1 MSLVPIVPMFLI
13 VFVTVAITAS
23 SCQINNTPE
32 NKTHQNSSLNFNYSN
47 NDSYIFTNNLPKIS
61 LPSSK

>member
-1 MSLVPIVPMFLI
+1 MSLVPIVPMVLM
-13 VFVTVAITAS
+13 VFVTMAVTVS

-47 NDSYIFTNNLPKIS
+47 NASYIFTNNLPKIS